1 MFKNEIFEENKLINS
16 DLFIVYLGHEERSFF
31 LYEKIAGAIDNSK
44 LLIFT
49 ANNHKKSEKTLYEK
63 VKQIKDEN
71 VPLIAVKNED
81 EISVQNI
88 IIDSIKNV
96 MEKND
101 SIQIDI
107 DYSSMPSGWYCK
119 LPEALAGLLRDNDRI
134 TFWYSEGE
142 YIEDPYTYQTVGIS
156 SYRVY
161 SGKPSFGTKRSRT
174 HLIGVGYDS
183 IRTQGLLSILD
194 PDCFVICE
202 AYDPA
207 RKEIHD
213 NVIKVN
219 SSILEQ
225 TSMHVSL
232 FLTDI
237 EFMIAK
243 LKGIINEFYY
253 VGNSDIILVPDGPK
267 PLIFVMSMMPW
278 IFGKEGVSCLHVLG
292 NSAEVYKKNV
302 KPQGNVIGFSMINEN
317 EKHDR
322 KNQK

>member
-1 MFKNEIFEENKLINS
+1 MFKNENYEEKKLINS
-16 DLFIVYLGHEERSFF
+16 NLFIAYLGHEERSFF

-44 LLIFT
+44 LLIFM
-49 ANNHKKSEKTLYEK
+49 ADDYKESGETLYEK
-63 VKQIKDEN
+63 VRPIKDVN
-71 VPLIAVKNED
+71 VPLIVVKNED
-81 EISVQNI
+81 EFNVPSI

-107 DYSSMPSGWYCK
+107 DYSSMPSDWYCK
-119 LPEALAGLLRDNDRI
+119 LPEVLFGLLRDNDRI

-161 SGKPSFGTKRSRT
+161 SGKPSFKTKRSRT

-213 NVIKVN
+213 NVTKVN

-292 NSAEVYKKNV
+292 NNVEVRKKNV
-302 KPQGNVIGFSMINEN
+302 KAQGNVIGFSMI
-317 EKHDR
+317 K
-322 KNQK
+322 